1 MKLGEKGQDIPIQ
14 WVASPL
20 GPTEIEE
27 VEELSMKLRDEVV
40 HWVFRSGSE
49 SWSTEGAA
57 PGVKAVHP
65 DPLVLVLV
73 LVAEVA
79 ALEIEAVHLV
89 LLVYLELDCEG
100 GERLER
106 LVDGE

>member
-1 MKLGEKGQDIPIQ
+1 MNLQ
-14 WVASPL
+14 
-20 GPTEIEE
+20 
-27 VEELSMKLRDEVV
+27 
-40 HWVFRSGSE
+40 SGSE
-49 SWSTEGAA
+49 FWSTEGAA
-57 PGVKAVHP
+57 PEVKAVHP

-100 GERLER
+100 GERLEK

>member
-1 MKLGEKGQDIPIQ
+1 MKLSNEPPVRVRIL
-14 WVASPL
+14 V
-20 GPTEIEE
+20 
-27 VEELSMKLRDEVV
+27 
-40 HWVFRSGSE
+40 
-49 SWSTEGAA
+49 TEGAA

-100 GERLER
+100 EERLER